1 MPNWVMKRAFANSCY
16 VQGHRHVC
24 AVPWCNSWAPCGGP
38 AACWR
43 GQWDWMHENLR
54 CGHSWPCCFRGALK
68 RSMVWISVVVLVL
81 CRLPSPLSRFSGL
94 ANESEN
100 DTFFCP
106 PITATVAQLVK
117 LFLPLI
123 QFWLCYF
130 VFCADAWWDVLQLSL
145 LYMCLCTNPW
155 LCLQINKFKK
165 KLWYNRQCL
174 TGLKT
179 STN

>member
-1 MPNWVMKRAFANSCY
+1 MPNRVMKRAFANSCY

-123 QFWLCYF
+123 QFWLCWRTLWPRLI
-130 VFCADAWWDVLQLSL
+130 FCLLCWCMMRCTTTFTLIHVLMYKSL
-145 LYMCLCTNPW
+145 IMFTN
-155 LCLQINKFKK
+155 K
-165 KLWYNRQCL
+165 
-174 TGLKT
+174 
-179 STN
+179 